1 MTIQRALSERLYGIM
16 VLKSNNNDKTRWH
29 IPGLNRQVL
38 IFLIYS
44 LIFHIGLFGI
54 TDSLL
59 NFYFLSVSYEANT
72 IGILQALPRLSGFL
86 TGLPVGIFAN
96 RLGKRR
102 IIILSTYGV
111 ALSTMAVVLLQGL
124 PLLMISRFLLGFFFG
139 AGQVVKPPYMVTLTK
154 RDEHT
159 AQFSYHNFISMSAVA
174 LGSVLGGFMPL
185 VISKIFS
192 LSRIGDLPAEQT
204 PEAYRGAILLAALL
218 ILLSVIPLYWL
229 PKDILSQEAPKKEK
243 RRSSPRNIPWLRI
256 TKLSIPLLLFGIS
269 GGLTFPFFNLFFRE
283 TFDITDNIV
292 GIILALG
299 WLGMALIPLLN
310 PIWEKYVGRAHA
322 LTGLMTIS
330 AIAFF
335 GLGVVP
341 TLLFAVILYTIA
353 IAVRNTMQPL
363 YQPLLMDS
371 VPSNF
376 HNLASSV
383 GLVLWNFGWFA
394 STMSFGFLKGRIGHS
409 SIMMLVAIFVLLN
422 GVSIL
427 VAFKRSSQ

>member
-1 MTIQRALSERLYGIM
+1 M
-16 VLKSNNNDKTRWH
+16 VLKSNNNNKTRWH

-44 LIFHIGLFGI
+44 LIFHIALFGI

-59 NFYFLSVSYEANT
+59 NFYFLSIGYEAET
-72 IGILQALPRLSGFL
+72 IGTLQALPRLSGFL

-96 RLGKRR
+96 RLGKRK
-102 IIILSTYGV
+102 IIIFSTYGV
-111 ALSTMAVVLLQGL
+111 AISTAAVVLLQGL
-124 PLLMISRFLLGFFFG
+124 PLLMMSRFLLGFFFG
-139 AGQVVKPPYMVTLTK
+139 AGQVVKPPYMVTLTH

-159 AQFSYHNFISMSAVA
+159 AQFSYHNFISMSAVS

-185 VISKIFS
+185 IISRIFS
-192 LSRIGDLPAEQT
+192 ISSIGALPAEQT
-204 PEAYRGAILLAALL
+204 SDAYRGAILLAALL
-218 ILLSVIPLYWL
+218 IFLSVIPLYWL
-229 PKDILSQEAPKKEK
+229 PKDTLSQEIPKKEK
-243 RRSSPRNIPWLRI
+243 RKAAPPNIPWLRI
-256 TKLSIPLLLFGIS
+256 VKLSLPLLIFGIS

-283 TFDITDNIV
+283 TFGIADNIV

-310 PIWEKYVGRAHA
+310 PIWEKHVGRAKA
-322 LTGLMTIS
+322 LTGLMCIS

-371 VPSNF
+371 LPANF

-383 GLVLWNFGWFA
+383 GLVLWNLGWFA
-394 STMSFGFLKGRIGHS
+394 STMSFGFLKGRIGYS
-409 SIMMLVAIFVLLN
+409 GIMILVAIFVLLN
-422 GVSIL
+422 GVSIF
-427 VAFKRSSQ
+427 VAFKRSSEMTR